1 MTRNSQR
8 DRIPSGD
15 LTAYERWELPLLD
28 ENGRRQPSVED
39 EERRIKPMTAEEL
52 ESIHNQAVE
61 EGRREGYEAGKQE
74 GMDQG
79 AREGYRVGYDEGF
92 ATGREAGEQK
102 GLEEV
107 QERVDAQQQRLEQF
121 LEALLNP
128 IERQRESTE
137 AALLNLVMA
146 VSRSVIHR
154 ELKLNSAQVGE
165 VLRRAVDSLPDPDES
180 IRIHVHPEDAD
191 SVRHAVEAL
200 ERRATVHTDE
210 SLHPGGCRVENS
222 HSLVDFTVEK
232 RFQKVVQQM
241 LESQFGDHDQESFGE
256 MDAVMGDMSDF
267 HRDVLEEPVPDS
279 RDDEPSPPDPG
290 EGDDEEPADGSG

>member
-1 MTRNSQR
+1 MTRKSQR

-28 ENGRRQPSVED
+28 ENGRRRASVES
-39 EERRIKPMTAEEL
+39 EERSVKPMTAEEL
-52 ESIHNQAVE
+52 EAIHNQAVE

-79 AREGYRVGYDEGF
+79 AREGYRVGYDEGL
-92 ATGREAGEQK
+92 AAGREAGEQK
-102 GLEEV
+102 GLEEAR
-107 QERVDAQQQRLEQF
+107 ERVDEQQQRLEQF
-121 LEALLNP
+121 LDALLNP
-128 IERQRESTE
+128 IERQREATE

-154 ELKLNSAQVGE
+154 ELKLNSAQIGD
-165 VLRRAVDSLPDPDES
+165 VLRRAVDSLPDPDEH
-180 IRIHVHPEDAD
+180 IRIHVHPDDAD

-200 ERRATVHTDE
+200 EGRATVHTDDT
-210 SLHPGGCRVENS
+210 LHPGGCRVENS

-241 LESQFGDHDQESFGE
+241 LDAQLGDDEQEGFGE

-267 HRDVLEEPVPDS
+267 HRDVLEEPAPA
-279 RDDEPSPPDPG
+279 PP
-290 EGDDEEPADGSG
+290 GDDASGSAAGDGDEQESDHGSG